1 MKGDLVP
8 PHLAQEV
15 LEDLDRQLLTR
26 AAPIAEAEG
35 REAGVVA
42 DRHRLAVGDAE
53 DRAEAAVGQP
63 GLATVA
69 HLESG
74 QVEGAAGK
82 TDLPAFGL
90 VDLVAGRHAEI
101 ALGIE
106 PLRIEPVPRIEAG
119 RGMR

>member
-1 MKGDLVP
+1 MTAFGPIGIRPGLRQIELMKGDLVP

-63 GLATVA
+63 GLAPVA
-69 HLESG
+69 DLE
-74 QVEGAAGK
+74 
-82 TDLPAFGL
+82 TW
-90 VDLVAGRHAEI
+90 
-101 ALGIE
+101 
-106 PLRIEPVPRIEAG
+106 
-119 RGMR
+119 